1 MTSKGKRDCYEVLG
15 ISQNATPDEIK
26 KAYRKLAVQY
36 HPDKHRG
43 ESASEEKFKEV
54 SEAYEI
60 LRDPEKRAAFDRFG
74 HGAFGPG
81 SRGGF
86 GGFHNPEDIFRE
98 VFGGGGG
105 IGGIFEQLF
114 GGGGRADPS
123 GPAAGGD
130 LRYNLKITFEE
141 AFSGAEK
148 EISFHKLD
156 ACSSCSG
163 SGSAPGSSTKTCSTC
178 RGQGQVTATRGFFA
192 IRQTC
197 PTCRGSGT
205 IIEKPCQNCRGEGRV
220 ETKTSVK
227 ARIPPGVDDGT
238 RLRSSGGG
246 EGGLR
251 GGPSGDLY
259 IVIHVEQHEIFARE
273 GDDLFCEV
281 PITFAMAALGGEME
295 VPTPTGKEKKKIP
308 AGTQPG
314 TLFRLKGKGMP
325 HVSGRGNGDLI
336 VRALVE
342 VPAHLNTEQRKKLQ
356 EFAELCDENTTPLRK
371 SFLDKAKG
379 FFK

>member
-1 MTSKGKRDCYEVLG
+1 MASTGKRDYYEVLG
-15 ISQNATPDEIK
+15 ISRNATPDEIK

-36 HPDKHRG
+36 HPDKNRG

-60 LRDPEKRAAFDRFG
+60 LRDPDKRGAYDRFG
-74 HGAFGPG
+74 HNAFGPG

-105 IGGIFEQLF
+105 LGGIFEQFF
-114 GGGGRADPS
+114 GGGQSDPS
-123 GPAAGGD
+123 GPASGSD
-130 LRYNLKITFEE
+130 LRYNLQISFEE
-141 AFSGAEK
+141 SYSGVEK

-156 ACSSCSG
+156 ACGTCSG
-163 SGSAPGSSTKTCSTC
+163 SGSARGSSPKTCPTC
-178 RGQGQVTATRGFFA
+178 RGSGQVTATRGFFA
-192 IRQTC
+192 IRQAC
-197 PTCRGSGT
+197 PACRGNGM
-205 IIEKPCQNCRGEGRV
+205 IIENPCPDCRGEGRV
-220 ETKTSVK
+220 EKKASVK
-227 ARIPPGVDDGT
+227 VRIPAGVDDGT

-251 GGPSGDLY
+251 GGPPGDLY
-259 IVIHVEQHEIFARE
+259 VVIHVKPHEVFARE
-273 GDDLFCEV
+273 GDHLFCEV
-281 PITFAMAALGGEME
+281 PITFTMATLGGEMD
-295 VPTPTGKEKKKIP
+295 VPTPAGRERKKIP

-325 HVSGRGNGDLI
+325 HVSGRGHGDLI
-336 VRALVE
+336 VKVAVE
-342 VPAHLNTEQRKKLQ
+342 VPTHLNSEQKKKLH
-356 EFAELCDENTTPLRK
+356 EFAELCDENTSPLRK
-371 SFLDKAKG
+371 SFLERAKE